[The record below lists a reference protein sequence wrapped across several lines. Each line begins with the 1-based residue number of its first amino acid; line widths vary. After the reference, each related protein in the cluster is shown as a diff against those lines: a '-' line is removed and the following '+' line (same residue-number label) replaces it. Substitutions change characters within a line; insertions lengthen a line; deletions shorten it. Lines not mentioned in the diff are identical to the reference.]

1 MAKAYPPDEYAARLF
16 LITMAGVGAWI
27 AVVFLFIL

>member
-1 MAKAYPPDEYAARLF
+1 MSKSYPSEEFATRLF

-27 AVVFLFIL
+27 AVVFLFII